1 MADAERDAEKA
12 DSRSSNPDDYDST
25 TINEDSGF
33 EPIRTGAAGTRSLRH
48 SRSLTRT
55 RSQNGYSVDDYQN
68 ADDDANPPREPE
80 KDDPFEIGFDGGDS
94 DPLCPR
100 SMGKLRKWVIVSIVS
115 CASFCVTAA
124 SSIYTSTYAQ
134 MDAEFGNSR
143 IVSTIGLSV
152 FVLGISLGPMF
163 LSPLSE
169 FYGRRPIYLV
179 SWSMYVIWIIPS
191 AVAKNI
197 ATMLVARFFDG
208 LSGSAFLAVSGG
220 TVSDLFARHELQ
232 APMLMYSL
240 APFIGPCIG
249 PLIGGFVNYNANW
262 RWTYYVMIIWAFAL
276 LVAIVVFVPET
287 YHPIVLRN
295 KARKIRKET
304 GDERWKA
311 PVEKSTKSV
320 AKTIGLSL
328 MRPFQL
334 LIYEPMVLNLC
345 IFSAILLGIL
355 YLFFGAFPLVFTT
368 NHGFNLWQ
376 VGVTFMG
383 ILIGMFLAAATD
395 PLWHRIRSRLMADLE
410 RETGVEGASEPEFR
424 LPPVICG
431 AFLVTIG
438 IFWFGWTTFSWVHWI
453 LPIIGSAIFGAGG
466 MQLTVWMFRRT
477 LLVFTGI
484 FTFLV
489 DAYPLYA
496 ASALAA
502 NAFVRCMFAGCPVSR
517 SMLTWGCLDSRVP
530 VVWSPDVHEARIPMG
545 DVITGFPDR
554 DDAAVPVHLFQVRQ
568 EDQKPQPIRKDV
580 LARQILRGRTL
591 AGRRAE
597 ATGDERRRPPQD
609 QTWPAPHRLSGLV
622 WRPKRD
628 RLGREWPRA
637 SHAEEALLDAA
648 GAVVVGT

>member
-1 MADAERDAEKA
+1 MTDVEKA
-12 DSRSSNPDDYDST
+12 ESRSTNPDYDDA
-25 TINEDSGF
+25 TIAEDSGF
-33 EPIRTGAAGTRSLRH
+33 EPIRTGAAPTRSLRQ
-48 SRSLTRT
+48 SRSLSRT
-55 RSQNGYSVDDYQN
+55 RSQNGYSVDDYQPS
-68 ADDDANPPREPE
+68 DDSPQREPE
-80 KDDPFEIGFDGGDS
+80 KDPFEVGFDGGDQ

-100 SMGKLRKWVIVSIVS
+100 SMGKARKWLIVSIVS

-143 IVSTIGLSV
+143 IVGTLGLSV

-179 SWSMYVIWIIPS
+179 SWAMYVIWIIPS

-197 ATMLVARFFDG
+197 ATMIVARFLDG

-249 PLIGGFVNYNANW
+249 PLIGGFINYNANW

-276 LVAIVVFVPET
+276 LVAIVVLVPET
-287 YHPIVLRN
+287 YHPIVLRA

-311 PVEKSTKSV
+311 PVEKTTKSV
-320 AKTIGLSL
+320 AQTIGLSL

-376 VGVTFMG
+376 VGMTFLG
-383 ILIGMFLAAATD
+383 ILVGMFFAAATD

-410 RETGVEGASEPEFR
+410 KETGVEGASEPEFR

-431 AFLVTIG
+431 AFLVSIG
-438 IFWFGWTTFSWVHWI
+438 LFWFGWTTFSWVHWI
-453 LPIIGSAIFGAGG
+453 LPIIGSAIFGAGF
-466 MQLTVWMFRRT
+466 MCWRT
-477 LLVFTGI
+477 LFALRVVLVFTGI

-496 ASALAA
+496 ASVLAA
-502 NAFVRCMFAGCPVSR
+502 NAFVRCMFAGKCTCGTNALIHSAGFR
-517 SMLTWGCLDSRVP
+517 IP
-530 VVWSPDVHEARIPMG
+530 VVWNSNVQQAWISLG
-545 DVITGFPDR
+545 DITPRFFDR
-554 DDAAVPVHLFQVRQ
+554 CYAPVPVYFLQIRQ
-568 EDQKPQPIRKDV
+568 ENQKPQSLREDCLIRKILTDRY
-580 LARQILRGRTL
+580 RQ
-591 AGRRAE
+591 AG
-597 ATGDERRRPPQD
+597 
-609 QTWPAPHRLSGLV
+609 
-622 WRPKRD
+622 
-628 RLGREWPRA
+628 
-637 SHAEEALLDAA
+637 
-648 GAVVVGT
+648 

>member
-1 MADAERDAEKA
+1 MTEEVDRDVEKA
-12 DSRSSNPDDYDST
+12 ESRSLNQDDDSAT
-25 TINEDSGF
+25 VHEDSGF

-48 SRSLTRT
+48 SRSMTRT
-55 RSQNGYSVDDYQN
+55 RSQNGYSCDDYQQR
-68 ADDDANPPREPE
+68 DDGPPREPE
-80 KDDPFEIGFDGGDS
+80 KDQYEVTFEGGDS
-94 DPLCPR
+94 DPMSPR
-100 SMGKLRKWVIVSIVS
+100 SLGKMRKWLIVSIVS

-143 IVSTIGLSV
+143 LVSTIGLSV

-197 ATMLVARFFDG
+197 ATMIVARFLDG

-249 PLIGGFVNYNANW
+249 PLIGGFVNYNAHW
-262 RWTYYVMIIWAFAL
+262 RWTYYVMIIWAFVL
-276 LVAIVVFVPET
+276 LVAIVLFVPET
-287 YHPIVLRN
+287 YHPIVLRT

-311 PVEKSTKSV
+311 PVEKTTKSV
-320 AKTIGLSL
+320 IRTIGISL

-334 LIYEPMVLNLC
+334 IAFEPMVLSLD

-368 NHGFNLWQ
+368 VHGFNLWQ
-376 VGVTFMG
+376 VGLTFLG
-383 ILIGMFLAAATD
+383 ILVGMFLAAATD

-410 RETGVEGASEPEFR
+410 KETGVEGASEPEFR
-424 LPPVICG
+424 LPPVILG
-431 AFLVTIG
+431 AFLCPIG
-438 IFWFGWTTFSWVHWI
+438 IFWFGWSIHVHWI
-453 LPIIGSAIFGAGG
+453 MPIIGSAIFGAG
-466 MQLTVWMFRRT
+466 T

-496 ASALAA
+496 ASALAS
-502 NAFVRCMFAGCPVSR
+502 NAFVRCMSAAAFPLFGTQMYNKLGYSWASSLLAFLTVAMLPFPYIFFKYGKKIRSR
-517 SMLTWGCLDSRVP
+517 SR
-530 VVWSPDVHEARIPMG
+530 
-545 DVITGFPDR
+545 F
-554 DDAAVPVHLFQVRQ
+554 
-568 EDQKPQPIRKDV
+568 
-580 LARQILRGRTL
+580 
-591 AGRRAE
+591 
-597 ATGDERRRPPQD
+597 ATK
-609 QTWPAPHRLSGLV
+609 A
-622 WRPKRD
+622 
-628 RLGREWPRA
+628 
-637 SHAEEALLDAA
+637 
-648 GAVVVGT
+648 

>member
-80 KDDPFEIGFDGGDS
+80 KDDPFEVGFDGGDS
-94 DPLCPR
+94 DPMCPR

-143 IVSTIGLSV
+143 IVSTVGLSV

-249 PLIGGFVNYNANW
+249 PLIGGFVNYNAYW

-287 YHPIVLRN
+287 YRECAPPDPIVLRD

-376 VGVTFMG
+376 VGLTFMG

-438 IFWFGWTTFSWVHWI
+438 LFWFGWTTFSWVHWI
-453 LPIIGSAIFGAGG
+453 LPIIGSAVFGAG
-466 MQLTVWMFRRT
+466 T

-484 FTFLV
+484 FTFLVSAAVPPAFPDHHHSVAFQGSGMESVSRPGSCTTWSVLMLGLQV

-502 NAFVRCMFAGCPVSR
+502 NAFVRCMFAGKW
-517 SMLTWGCLDSRVP
+517 LTPSPFVAPTLCLPLGWV
-530 VVWSPDVHEARIPMG
+530 
-545 DVITGFPDR
+545 
-554 DDAAVPVHLFQVRQ
+554 
-568 EDQKPQPIRKDV
+568 
-580 LARQILRGRTL
+580 
-591 AGRRAE
+591 
-597 ATGDERRRPPQD
+597 
-609 QTWPAPHRLSGLV
+609 APC
-622 WRPKRD
+622 
-628 RLGREWPRA
+628 LGRC
-637 SHAEEALLDAA
+637 
-648 GAVVVGT
+648 

>member
-1 MADAERDAEKA
+1 MTNEVEKDIEKA
-12 DSRSSNPDDYDST
+12 ESHSSNQDDDSAT
-25 TINEDSGF
+25 VHEDSGF
-33 EPIRTGAAGTRSLRH
+33 EPIRTGAAGTRSLRQ

-55 RSQNGYSVDDYQN
+55 RSQNGYSCDDYQE
-68 ADDDANPPREPE
+68 DDSSPREPE
-80 KDDPFEIGFDGGDS
+80 KDQYEVTFEGGDS
-94 DPLCPR
+94 DPMSPR
-100 SMGKLRKWVIVSIVS
+100 SLGKARKWLIVSIVS

-143 IVSTIGLSV
+143 LVSTIGLSV

-197 ATMLVARFFDG
+197 ATMIVARFFDG

-249 PLIGGFVNYNANW
+249 PLIGGFVNYNAHW

-287 YHPIVLRN
+287 YHPIVLRT

-311 PVEKSTKSV
+311 PVENMTKSV
-320 AKTIGLSL
+320 IKTIGISL

-334 LIYEPMVLNLC
+334 IAFEPMVLSLD

-368 NHGFNLWQ
+368 IHGFNLWQ
-376 VGVTFMG
+376 VGLTFLG
-383 ILIGMFLAAATD
+383 ILVGMFLAAATD

-410 RETGVEGASEPEFR
+410 KETGVEGASEPEFR
-424 LPPVICG
+424 LPPVILG
-431 AFLVTIG
+431 AFLCPIG
-438 IFWFGWTTFSWVHWI
+438 IFWFGWSLHVHWI
-453 LPIIGSAIFGAGG
+453 MPIIGSAIFGAG
-466 MQLTVWMFRRT
+466 T

-496 ASALAA
+496 ASALAS
-502 NAFVRCMFAGCPVSR
+502 NAFVRCMFAGELPRGTNALNHSVGSR
-517 SMLTWGCLDSRVP
+517 IP
-530 VVWSPDVHEARIPMG
+530 VVWNANVQQAWIFLGFVTARLLDGGHAP
-545 DVITGFPDR
+545 
-554 DDAAVPVHLFQVRQ
+554 VPIHLLQVWQ
-568 EDQKPQPIRKDV
+568 EDQK
-580 LARQILRGRTL
+580 
-591 AGRRAE
+591 
-597 ATGDERRRPPQD
+597 
-609 QTWPAPHRLSGLV
+609 S
-622 WRPKRD
+622 
-628 RLGREWPRA
+628 
-637 SHAEEALLDAA
+637 
-648 GAVVVGT
+648 